1 MGSAKTLARICRLAA
16 FTGRSARAERVHVRR
31 LATRAGGSWKLGLPL
46 ALVVTLACAQLQLA
60 LHKPGERNKDFPE
73 KVAKQY
79 HCDQR
84 PLPFVAIEKSD
95 LIPNTLKPGGQ
106 FHHRLVYVMCP
117 AKSTDVVAGTLH
129 TRVLFEGLVIDREK
143 SPFKFKPGRWE
154 IVNLFD
160 VQEQAQ
166 PGVYSF
172 AIEFEESAAK
182 DARRFEKNSTFI
194 VETP

>member
-1 MGSAKTLARICRLAA
+1 MGSAKTLARTCRRAA
-16 FTGRSARAERVHVRR
+16 FAGRSARAERVHVRR
-31 LATRAGGSWKLGLPL
+31 LATRPGGIWKLGLPL

-73 KVAKQY
+73 AVAKQY

-84 PLPFVAIEKSD
+84 PLPFVEIEKSD
-95 LIPNTLKPGGQ
+95 LLPNTLEPGDQ

-129 TRVLFEGLVIDREK
+129 TRVLFEGRVIDRDK

-154 IVNLFD
+154 IVGLFD
-160 VQEQAQ
+160 VQERAQ

-172 AIEFEESAAK
+172 AIEFEESVTK
-182 DARRFEKNSTFI
+182 DAKRMEMESTFI

>member
-1 MGSAKTLARICRLAA
+1 MGDTKTLAPTCRRAA
-16 FTGRSARAERVHVRR
+16 LPGRFARAEQVHVRS
-31 LATRAGGSWKLGLPL
+31 LAARRRSRWKLGLPV

-73 KVAKQY
+73 AVAKQY

-84 PLPFVAIEKSD
+84 PLPFVEIEKSNVV
-95 LIPNTLKPGGQ
+95 PNTLEPGGQ

-117 AKSTDVVAGTLH
+117 VKSTDVVTGTLH
-129 TRVLFEGLVIDREK
+129 TRVLFEGRVIDREK

-154 IVNLFD
+154 VIDLFD

-172 AIEFEESAAK
+172 AIEFEESAVK
-182 DARRFEKNSTFI
+182 NARRMELESTFI